1 MSPESRFGT
10 KRSPYSLSR
19 SLMLFRRGRG
29 DSGVVSEV
37 VERVLSREGVEAL
50 DMPKMAWIL
59 GRFLR

>member
-19 SLMLFRRGRG
+19 SLMLFRRGLG

-50 DMPKMAWIL
+50 ERPKIA
-59 GRFLR
+59 

>member
-29 DSGVVSEV
+29 DSGIVSEV
-37 VERVLSREGVEAL
+37 VESVLSREGVEAL
-50 DMPKMAWIL
+50 DTPKMA
-59 GRFLR
+59 